1 MLSSKV
7 KFQKWAKC
15 ETNISQTAQS
25 IAEGGGGQQFIM
37 MQGGGGVQVCT
48 NILEKKSCFYFDEQ
62 N

>member
-7 KFQKWAKC
+7 KSQKWPKC

-48 NILEKKSCFYFDEQ
+48 NSS
-62 N
+62 